1 MWQLQEESQTV
12 FFLSLLAENSF
23 LLILKNVGLPKSLI
37 HAGYF
42 AKKVSGNKW
51 DSNL

>member
-12 FFLSLLAENSF
+12 FFSPLAENSF
-23 LLILKNVGLPKSLI
+23 LLILKNMGLPKSLI